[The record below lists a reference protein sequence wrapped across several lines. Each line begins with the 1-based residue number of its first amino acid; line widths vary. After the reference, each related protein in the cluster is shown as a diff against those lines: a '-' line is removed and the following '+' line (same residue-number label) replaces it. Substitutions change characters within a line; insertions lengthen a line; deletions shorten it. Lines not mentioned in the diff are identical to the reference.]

1 MIIFVTD
8 LGKTIEKLYI
18 YEKNHENLLY
28 VAAGGIIAAA
38 VGACG
43 CDL

>member
-18 YEKNHENLLY
+18 YEKNHDPFGGCICSGRMLLS
-28 VAAGGIIAAA
+28 A
-38 VGACG
+38 
-43 CDL
+43 